1 MAKLTISK
9 LEQLAS
15 LTGFSLATVSRALSD
30 HPSVKEQTK
39 LRIWSVARDYNFPTY
54 RYQSSRSSK
63 SDGVIAAIIPR
74 LPMRGAKLTDPFVQ
88 ELLANISEAAR
99 ERNCSLQISYSAPST
114 EEEFGMLIRSIRADG
129 LVFIG
134 QGLIHDSL
142 QRLADRREDFV
153 VWGARMPNQRYV
165 TIGSDN
171 LSGGRR
177 ITRHLLRLNRR
188 KLLFLGDV
196 TGPEMHERYRGF
208 VLAHEEEEVPTDAA
222 RLVSTHLDIGHA
234 SGTIERLVL
243 EKVDFDGIVGVNDV
257 VALGAIQGLRRHGI
271 NVPEDV
277 SVVGYDNIEFS
288 KYTQPPLST
297 ISQDSERGGQLIV
310 SKLID
315 RRNHSFV
322 SEVLPLDLII
332 RESCGTFNVSA
343 RPSFQ
348 LPTTSNVF
356 SVNCK

>member
-30 HPSVKEQTK
+30 HPSVREQTK
-39 LRIWSVARDYNFPTY
+39 LRIWSTARDYNFPTY

-63 SDGVIAAIIPR
+63 RDGIIAAIVPR
-74 LPMRGAKLTDPFVQ
+74 LPMRGARLTDPFVQ
-88 ELLANISEAAR
+88 ELLADISEAAR
-99 ERNCSLQISYSAPST
+99 ERNCSLQISYSAPSS
-114 EEEFGMLIRSIRADG
+114 EEEFGLLIQSIRADG

-142 QRLADRREDFV
+142 QRLADRRQDFV
-153 VWGARMPNQRYV
+153 VWGARMPSQRYV

-196 TGPEMHERYRGF
+196 AGPEMHERYRGF
-208 VLAHEEEEVPTDAA
+208 VLAHEEEEVPTDVS
-222 RLVSTHLDIGHA
+222 RLISTHLDVGLA
-234 SGTIERLVL
+234 SGTIERLVR
-243 EKVDFDGIVGVNDV
+243 ERVDFDGIVGVNDV
-257 VALGAIQGLRRHGI
+257 VALGAIRGLRRHGI
-271 NVPEDV
+271 KVPEDV

-288 KYTQPPLST
+288 KYTQPPLTT

-315 RRNHSFV
+315 RRNQSFV
-322 SEVLPLDLII
+322 SEVLPLDLIV
-332 RESCGTFNVSA
+332 RESCGTVNVSA
-343 RPSFQ
+343 RPSAG
-348 LPTTSNVF
+348 
-356 SVNCK
+356 